1 MVYHCA
7 LELFCPQSSDCKPVS
22 AKLQTFYHRR
32 NLPFMDTTMT
42 QLTPYSASPSS
53 RQFSV
58 LLTVCLAGVILPLN
72 FVSGAVATPAI
83 ARELGGSAQA
93 LSWITNAFMLTFGC
107 FLMAAGALADEIGRK
122 KVFISGV
129 AGFALLSLL
138 QSFSTSLLAIDL
150 LRGTQGIVAAAALA
164 GGSAALAQEF
174 DGPAR
179 TRAFSLLGT
188 SFGVG
193 LAFGPFVAGLLI
205 EHFGWR
211 SVFFSSMAVALLSLL
226 AGSWRMQESR
236 NPDAQGIDW
245 PGTLSFTAMLA
256 LLTWALMDIP
266 QYGLRSAPVLGMLGG
281 ATLLLALFI
290 AVELRVKHPML
301 DLSLFRFPRFI
312 GVQALPLAT
321 GFCFVVLLVILPMQF
336 IGIIGLSEQ
345 QAGLMM
351 MALSLPMLAVPL
363 IAAWLTRWVSAGVLC
378 TSGLVL
384 AALGLWWLSVA
395 VNAQNFAQMILPML
409 LIGLGTGL
417 PWGLM
422 DGLSVSVVPK
432 ERAGMATGIFSTTRV
447 AGEGIS
453 LATVGALLAAFMYNG
468 LAMHFSGADIA
479 QASQRLAT
487 GDLHQAQRLIPG
499 ASVAQLQQIY
509 ATSLHH
515 LLLCLMAIT
524 LASALVVL
532 LALAGKETTPDTAGV
547 QNDLAP

>member
-1 MVYHCA
+1 MQ
-7 LELFCPQSSDCKPVS
+7 PSTS
-22 AKLQTFYHRR
+22 AHAG
-32 NLPFMDTTMT
+32 
-42 QLTPYSASPSS
+42 QL
-53 RQFSV
+53 SV
-58 LLTVCLAGVILPLN
+58 LFTVCLAALILPLN
-72 FVSGAVATPAI
+72 FTSGAVAAPAI

-107 FLMAAGALADEIGRK
+107 FLMAAGALADEFGRK
-122 KVFISGV
+122 KIFIAGV
-129 AGFALLSLL
+129 SGFAVLSLL
-138 QSFSTSLLAIDL
+138 QSFSTSVLWIDL
-150 LRGTQGIVAAAALA
+150 LRGAQGIAAAAALA

-174 DGPAR
+174 EGRAR

-193 LAFGPFVAGLLI
+193 LAFGPFLAGLLI
-205 EHFGWR
+205 THFGWR
-211 SVFFSSMAVALLSLL
+211 SVFISATVIALL
-226 AGSWRMQESR
+226 AVITGVFKMRESR
-236 NPDAQGIDW
+236 NPDAVGLDW
-245 PGTLSFTAMLA
+245 PGTITFTLMLA
-256 LLTWALMDIP
+256 LLTWALMAIP
-266 QYGLRSAPVLGMLGG
+266 EYGLQSLHVLGMLVGT
-281 ATLLLALFI
+281 ALLLALFI
-290 AVELRVKHPML
+290 AIELRVRHPML

-312 GVQALPLAT
+312 GVQVLPLST
-321 GFCFVVLLVILPMQF
+321 GFCYVVLLVILPMQF
-336 IGIIGLSEQ
+336 IGIAGLSEQ

-363 IAAWLTRWVSAGVLC
+363 IAAWLTRWISAGVLC

-395 VNAQNFAQMILPML
+395 VRAQDLNQMILPML

-468 LAMHFSGADIA
+468 LATHFSGADIA

>member
-1 MVYHCA
+1 MAHPKFHA
-7 LELFCPQSSDCKPVS
+7 ASH
-22 AKLQTFYHRR
+22 ATG
-32 NLPFMDTTMT
+32 
-42 QLTPYSASPSS
+42 QL
-53 RQFSV
+53 SV
-58 LLTVCLAGVILPLN
+58 LFTVCLAGMILPLN

-107 FLMAAGALADEIGRK
+107 FLMAAGALADEFGRK
-122 KVFISGV
+122 KVFICGV
-129 AGFALLSLL
+129 AGFGLLSLL

-150 LRGTQGIVAAAALA
+150 LRGAQGILAAAALA

-193 LAFGPFVAGLLI
+193 LAFGPFLAGLLI
-205 EHFGWR
+205 AHFGWR
-211 SVFFSSMAVALLSLL
+211 SVFLSSTVIALLSLL
-226 AGSWRMQESR
+226 TGAWRMQESR
-236 NPDAQGIDW
+236 NPDAAGIDW

-266 QYGLRSAPVLGMLGG
+266 QYGLQSTQVLVMLGG
-281 ATLLLALFI
+281 AALLL
-290 AVELRVKHPML
+290 
-301 DLSLFRFPRFI
+301 
-312 GVQALPLAT
+312 
-321 GFCFVVLLVILPMQF
+321 VLF
-336 IGIIGLSEQ
+336 IGIAGLSEQ

-363 IAAWLTRWVSAGVLC
+363 MAAWLTRWISAGVLC

-384 AALGLWWLSVA
+384 AALGLGWLSVA
-395 VNAQNFAQMILPML
+395 VDAQNLNQMIFPML

-453 LATVGALLAAFMYNG
+453 LATVGALLAAFMHSG
-468 LAMHFSGADIA
+468 LAAHFSGTDVA

-487 GDLHQAQRLIPG
+487 GDLQQASRLLPD
-499 ASVAQLQQIY
+499 ASVSQLQQIY
-509 ATSLHH
+509 AASLHH
-515 LLLCLMAIT
+515 LLLCLVAIT
-524 LASALVVL
+524 LASAVVVL
-532 LALAGKETTPDTAGV
+532 FAMAGKETEPGTATT
-547 QNDLAP
+547 QKDLSP

>member
-1 MVYHCA
+1 
-7 LELFCPQSSDCKPVS
+7 
-22 AKLQTFYHRR
+22 
-32 NLPFMDTTMT
+32 MDTTMT
-42 QLTPYSASPSS
+42 QLTPHRASSSS
-53 RQFSV
+53 RQLSV
-58 LLTVCLAGVILPLN
+58 LLTVCLAGMILPLN

-107 FLMAAGALADEIGRK
+107 FLMAAGTLADEFGRK
-122 KVFISGV
+122 KVFICGV
-129 AGFALLSLL
+129 AGFGLLSLL

-150 LRGTQGIVAAAALA
+150 LRGVQGILAAAALA

-363 IAAWLTRWVSAGVLC
+363 IAAWLTRWISAGVLC

-395 VNAQNFAQMILPML
+395 VNAQNFTQMILPML

-447 AGEGIS
+447 AGEGLS
-453 LATVGALLAAFMYNG
+453 LAIVGALLATFADHG
-468 LAMHFSGADIA
+468 LAAHFSGSAMA

-487 GDLHQAQRLIPG
+487 GDLLHAQHLLPQA
-499 ASVAQLQQIY
+499 SNAQLQQIY

-524 LASALVVL
+524 LVSALVVMV
-532 LALAGKETTPDTAGV
+532 ALAGKEKAQPAAVKDAAEV
-547 QNDLAP
+547 